1 MPPSTVTLTL
11 PVPDSR
17 TRWVAIGLAAGLL
30 IAAIASPAF
39 TPRAA
44 LAAGDTMPEH
54 TISVSGTGRV
64 VITPDIAD
72 LRLGVTVTKNTV
84 KAAREANAA
93 AMTKVIAALKAL
105 GIADKDIQTSGLSLQ
120 PVYDYSSNAN
130 PPKLTGYMLTNG
142 VAVTVRDLDKI
153 GDAVDDALT
162 AGATSLDGVS
172 FRVEDP
178 SRAEEQARKAAM
190 TTARA
195 HADTLAASAGVRIS
209 GVASISE
216 TSGPTPFPIY
226 WGAERAAALQ
236 ADASTPVEVGTN
248 EVTVT
253 VSVVYVID

>member
-1 MPPSTVTLTL
+1 MPPSTVTLTI

-17 TRWVAIGLAAGLL
+17 TRWLAIGLAAGLL

-72 LRLGVTVTKNTV
+72 LRLGVTITKSTV

-93 AMTKVIAALKAL
+93 AMTKVITALKAL
-105 GIADKDIQTSGLSLQ
+105 GIAAADIQTSGLNLQ
-120 PVYDYSSNAN
+120 PVYDYNTNSN
-130 PPKLTGYMLTNG
+130 PPKLIGYMLSNG
-142 VAVTVRDLDKI
+142 VAVTIRDLDKI
-153 GDAVDDALT
+153 GDAVDDALE

-178 SRAEEQARKAAM
+178 TKAEEQARKSAM
-190 TTARA
+190 TMARA
-195 HADTLAASAGVRIS
+195 HADTLAESAGVRIS

-216 TSGPTPFPIY
+216 SSAGTPFPVY
-226 WGAERAAALQ
+226 WGAERAAALS
-236 ADASTPVEVGTN
+236 ADTSTPVEVGTN
-248 EVTVT
+248 EVLVTVT
-253 VSVVYVID
+253 VVYVID